1 MPLFALSWRVWVVIG
16 MLFLFAL
23 LRRLLKQWMD
33 RRRANRAPR
42 GTGAIP
48 VRITDGAERNWVV
61 FTTPWCTTCD
71 PVVERL
77 RAADPTSTV
86 VKIDATVERA
96 LAYSLRVRSAPT
108 AVLADRDGIVRT
120 QLVGVDAVTDYL
132 REGTT

>member
-1 MPLFALSWRVWVVIG
+1 MPSFALSWRVWVVIG
-16 MLFLFAL
+16 LVFLFLL
-23 LRRLLKQWMD
+23 MRRLLEQWTD

-42 GTGAIP
+42 GAGVVPGHI
-48 VRITDGAERNWVV
+48 IDGAERTWLV

-77 RAADPTSTV
+77 RVAEPASTV

-96 LAYSLRVRSAPT
+96 LASSLHVRSAPT
-108 AVLADRDGIVRT
+108 AVLADRDGVVRT

>member
-48 VRITDGAERNWVV
+48 VRITDGAERTWVV

-71 PVVERL
+71 PVVEHL

>member
-23 LRRLLKQWMD
+23 LRRLLKQQMD

-42 GTGAIP
+42 GTDAIP
-48 VRITDGAERNWVV
+48 VRITDGAERTWVV

>member
-42 GTGAIP
+42 GTDAIP
-48 VRITDGAERNWVV
+48 VRITDGAERTWVV

>member
-48 VRITDGAERNWVV
+48 VRITDGAERTWVV